1 MIEAGS
7 TRGPHTHNCWPLVL
21 EEVSS
26 FSVSLQWPLMRKL
39 GAHFKEEMTV
49 GIPLLITKCALKK
62 ASESERQC
70 FLKKTIYY
78 LFIHLFL
85 ALLGLSR
92 WAHAISSCSKQGAT
106 LVVGHRLLI
115 VVASCVCVCVCVCV
129 CGLSHSGLSDSLQPY
144 GL

>member
-1 MIEAGS
+1 
-7 TRGPHTHNCWPLVL
+7 
-21 EEVSS
+21 
-26 FSVSLQWPLMRKL
+26 MRKL

-106 LVVGHRLLI
+106 LVVGHRLLV
-115 VVASCVCVCVCVCV
+115 VVASRVCVCVCVCVCV
-129 CGLSHSGLSDSLQPY
+129 WAQSLRLIRLFATLWTIAHQAPLFMEFPWQEYWSG
-144 GL
+144 